1 MSARL
6 PRVRLRLEGDDARH
20 AAPRRTALGCRG
32 RPEPAGGIGTA
43 PRRDEGLAVA
53 SLSHAQASI
62 AEPLARPR
70 ARPTVRRRKRSRAR
84 ARGGI
89 LWIAV
94 SGILLAG
101 VVFVNV
107 AVLQL
112 NLSLDSANSSRS
124 KLLAENAALESQY
137 SALIASNSIQQQ
149 AVRKFGLVYEDPSA
163 YGYVN
168 LAK

>member
-1 MSARL
+1 M
-6 PRVRLRLEGDDARH
+6 
-20 AAPRRTALGCRG
+20 
-32 RPEPAGGIGTA
+32 
-43 PRRDEGLAVA
+43 AV
-53 SLSHAQASI
+53 

-70 ARPTVRRRKRSRAR
+70 VRAQSRRRREQRAR

-107 AVLQL
+107 AVLRL
-112 NLSLDSANSSRS
+112 NLALDGVNSDRV
-124 KLLAENAALESQY
+124 KLRAENAALQSELSSKLRAGVIETQAGRQLGLQY
-137 SALIASNSIQQQ
+137 Q
-149 AVRKFGLVYEDPSA
+149 DPSE
-163 YGYVN
+163 YGYLN

>member
-1 MSARL
+1 L
-6 PRVRLRLEGDDARH
+6 
-20 AAPRRTALGCRG
+20 
-32 RPEPAGGIGTA
+32 
-43 PRRDEGLAVA
+43 A
-53 SLSHAQASI
+53 SLSHAQSTI
-62 AEPLARPR
+62 AEPVVRPR
-70 ARPTVRRRKRSRAR
+70 TKPKTKTRTKTRKRTQTR

-107 AVLQL
+107 AVLRL
-112 NLSLDSANSSRS
+112 NLSLDSTNSERTR
-124 KLLAENAALESQY
+124 LRAENAALQSNLSRELASSQ
-137 SALIASNSIQQQ
+137 IQTR
-149 AVRKFGLVYEDPSA
+149 AAKEFGLTYADPSQ

>member
-1 MSARL
+1 L
-6 PRVRLRLEGDDARH
+6 
-20 AAPRRTALGCRG
+20 
-32 RPEPAGGIGTA
+32 
-43 PRRDEGLAVA
+43 A
-53 SLSHAQASI
+53 SLSHAQSTV
-62 AEPLARPR
+62 AEPVVRPR
-70 ARPTVRRRKRSRAR
+70 PRPRTQPRSKTRKRAQAR

-107 AVLQL
+107 AVLRL
-112 NLSLDSANSSRS
+112 NLSLDSANSERTR
-124 KLLAENAALESQY
+124 LRAENAALQSNLSRQLA
-137 SALIASNSIQQQ
+137 SARIETRA
-149 AVRKFGLVYEDPSA
+149 AKEFGLTYADPSQ

>member
-1 MSARL
+1 MTSA
-6 PRVRLRLEGDDARH
+6 AR
-20 AAPRRTALGCRG
+20 
-32 RPEPAGGIGTA
+32 
-43 PRRDEGLAVA
+43 
-53 SLSHAQASI
+53 AQAV

-70 ARPTVRRRKRSRAR
+70 GGSRARARSKAR

-107 AVLQL
+107 AVLRL
-112 NLSLDSANSSRS
+112 NLALDSANTERAKLRAQNQALQSQLSSELRS
-124 KLLAENAALESQY
+124 GRIQALAHQKL
-137 SALIASNSIQQQ
+137 
-149 AVRKFGLVYEDPSA
+149 GLVYQDPSQ
-163 YGYVN
+163 YGYLN

>member
-1 MSARL
+1 L
-6 PRVRLRLEGDDARH
+6 
-20 AAPRRTALGCRG
+20 
-32 RPEPAGGIGTA
+32 
-43 PRRDEGLAVA
+43 A
-53 SLSHAQASI
+53 SLSHAQSTI
-62 AEPLARPR
+62 AEPVVRPR
-70 ARPTVRRRKRSRAR
+70 PRTKPKPRTKTRKRTQTR

-107 AVLQL
+107 AVLRL
-112 NLSLDSANSSRS
+112 NLSLDSTNSERT
-124 KLLAENAALESQY
+124 KLRAENATLQSDLSRE
-137 SALIASNSIQQQ
+137 LASSHIQTR
-149 AVRKFGLVYEDPSA
+149 AAKEFGLTSSDPST

>member
-1 MSARL
+1 M
-6 PRVRLRLEGDDARH
+6 
-20 AAPRRTALGCRG
+20 
-32 RPEPAGGIGTA
+32 
-43 PRRDEGLAVA
+43 AV
-53 SLSHAQASI
+53 

-70 ARPTVRRRKRSRAR
+70 VRPQSRRRREQRAR

-107 AVLQL
+107 AVLRL
-112 NLSLDSANSSRS
+112 NLALDSANSERT
-124 KLLAENAALESQY
+124 KLRAENAALQSQLSSELA
-137 SALIASNSIQQQ
+137 SAHIQTR
-149 AVRKFGLVYEDPSA
+149 AAKEFGLVYVDPSQ
-163 YGYVN
+163 YRYVN